1 MKNEGKRGSRDEE
14 GGKGEMSDERK
25 IGRRK
30 GRQEE

>member
-14 GGKGEMSDERK
+14 GGNGEMKDERK